1 MDARHSTSASLT
13 WVSELPTPV
22 VAVRHI
28 KLCVIGAVIVVALHR
43 LNPRPG
49 SRLELSK
56 VGWEEFILLLSCRCG
71 RADPHARSP
80 DVRHAP

>member
-1 MDARHSTSASLT
+1 M
-13 WVSELPTPV
+13 PV

-28 KLCVIGAVIVVALHR
+28 DLYVIDAAIVIALHR
-43 LNPRPG
+43 LNPRPE

-80 DVRHAP
+80 DARRAP